1 VKSLVILGSSGS
13 IGENTLQVVAAHPDR
28 FRVRGLA
35 VHHAT
40 EKLLEQARRFGVDRV
55 AVVDAA
61 AAARLRDRLPAGL
74 TLLAGEEGLEELAAT
89 TEAEMVVCALVG
101 MAGLRPVLAA
111 IRAGKDI
118 ALATKEVLVAAG
130 EPVMRA
136 REAHQVRILPV
147 DSEHSAIFQCLQ
159 SSAFAPCCVRA
170 ADAPPDQRAESR
182 IRRLLLTASG
192 GPFAAHPELDFAR
205 VTAREALRHPKWSM
219 GRKIS
224 IDSATMMNKGLEI
237 IEARWLFDIP
247 AEHIEVVIH
256 PESLVHSLVEFVD
269 GSMLAQCSP
278 PDMRVA
284 IRYALSWPDR
294 AAAAMPT
301 LDLARI
307 GALHFAPPDPARFPS
322 LSLARTAMAL
332 GGTAPAVL
340 NAANEVAVEAFLAG
354 GLTFPGI
361 WRCIEQVL
369 GRHQTL
375 AAPSL
380 EAIVEADRWARQ
392 EAAGQIR
399 TLAGHA

>member
-1 VKSLVILGSSGS
+1 MKSLVILGSSGS

-28 FRVRGLA
+28 FRVSGLA

-40 EKLLEQARRFGVDRV
+40 EKLLEQARRFGVTRV
-55 AVVDAA
+55 AVADTA
-61 AAARLRDRLPAGL
+61 AAARLRGRLPAEL
-74 TLLAGEEGLEELAAT
+74 TLLAGEEGVEELAAT

-101 MAGLRPVLAA
+101 IAGLRPVLAA
-111 IRAGKDI
+111 IRTGKDV

-136 REAHQVRILPV
+136 REARGVRILPV

-224 IDSATMMNKGLEI
+224 IDSATMMNKGLEV

-284 IRYALSWPDR
+284 IRYALGWPDR
-294 AAAAMPT
+294 VAAAMPP

-307 GALHFAPPDPARFPS
+307 GALHFAPPDPVRFPC
-322 LSLARTAMAL
+322 LALARTAMAL

-354 GLTFPGI
+354 GVSFPGI

-369 GRHQTL
+369 DRHQTQ

-392 EAAGQIR
+392 EAAGQLR
-399 TLAGHA
+399 ALAGRA

>member
-1 VKSLVILGSSGS
+1 MKSLVILGSSGS

-28 FRVRGLA
+28 FRVSGLA

-40 EKLLEQARRFGVDRV
+40 EKLLEQARRFGVTRV
-55 AVVDAA
+55 AVADTA
-61 AAARLRDRLPAGL
+61 AAARLRGRLPAGM
-74 TLLAGEEGLEELAAT
+74 TLLSGEEGVEELAAT

-111 IRAGKDI
+111 IRAGRDV

-130 EPVMRA
+130 EPVMRERAA
-136 REAHQVRILPV
+136 RNVRILPV

-159 SSAFAPCCVRA
+159 SSVFEPCCVRPA
-170 ADAPPDQRAESR
+170 GAPPEQQAETR

-192 GPFAAHPELDFAR
+192 GPFAAHPEIDLER

-237 IEARWLFDIP
+237 IEARWLFGIP
-247 AEHIEVVIH
+247 GERIEVVLH
-256 PESLVHSLVEFVD
+256 PESIVHSLVEFVD
-269 GSMLAQCSP
+269 GSMLAQLSP

-284 IRYALSWPDR
+284 IRYALGWPDR
-294 AAAAMPT
+294 EAAAMPA

-307 GALHFAPPDPARFPS
+307 GALHFAPPDPARFPC
-322 LSLARTAMAL
+322 LELARAAMTA

-340 NAANEVAVEAFLAG
+340 NAANETAVEVFLAG
-354 GLTFPGI
+354 GVSFPGI
-361 WRCIEQVL
+361 WHCIEEVL
-369 GRHQTL
+369 ARHEPQ

-380 EAIVEADRWARQ
+380 EAIAEADRWARQ
-392 EAAGQIR
+392 EAAGLLR
-399 TLAGHA
+399 TRAPS

>member
-1 VKSLVILGSSGS
+1 MTSLVILGSSGS

-28 FRVRGLA
+28 FRVSGLA

-40 EKLLEQARRFGVDRV
+40 EKLLEQARRFGVTRV
-55 AVVDAA
+55 AVADDA
-61 AAARLRDRLPAGL
+61 AAARLRGRLPAGM
-74 TLLAGEEGLEELAAT
+74 TLLSGEEGVEELAAT

-101 MAGLRPVLAA
+101 IAGLRPVLAA
-111 IRAGKDI
+111 IRTGKDV

-136 REAHQVRILPV
+136 REARGVRILPV

-170 ADAPPDQRAESR
+170 AGAPPEQRAESR

-192 GPFAAHPELDFAR
+192 GPFAAHPELDFEQ

-256 PESLVHSLVEFVD
+256 PESLVHSVVEFVD

-284 IRYALSWPDR
+284 IRYALGWPDR
-294 AAAAMPT
+294 VAAAMPP
-301 LDLARI
+301 LD
-307 GALHFAPPDPARFPS
+307 
-322 LSLARTAMAL
+322 LARTAMAL

-354 GLTFPGI
+354 GVSFPGI
-361 WRCIEQVL
+361 WRCTEQVL
-369 GRHQTL
+369 GRHQTQ

-380 EAIVEADRWARQ
+380 EAIVEADHWARQ
-392 EAAGQIR
+392 EAAGQLR
-399 TLAGHA
+399 ALGKGN

>member
-1 VKSLVILGSSGS
+1 
-13 IGENTLQVVAAHPDR
+13 
-28 FRVRGLA
+28 
-35 VHHAT
+35 
-40 EKLLEQARRFGVDRV
+40 
-55 AVVDAA
+55 
-61 AAARLRDRLPAGL
+61 
-74 TLLAGEEGLEELAAT
+74 
-89 TEAEMVVCALVG
+89 
-101 MAGLRPVLAA
+101 
-111 IRAGKDI
+111 
-118 ALATKEVLVAAG
+118 
-130 EPVMRA
+130 
-136 REAHQVRILPV
+136 
-147 DSEHSAIFQCLQ
+147 
-159 SSAFAPCCVRA
+159 
-170 ADAPPDQRAESR
+170 
-182 IRRLLLTASG
+182 
-192 GPFAAHPELDFAR
+192 
-205 VTAREALRHPKWSM
+205 
-219 GRKIS
+219 
-224 IDSATMMNKGLEI
+224 
-237 IEARWLFDIP
+237 
-247 AEHIEVVIH
+247 
-256 PESLVHSLVEFVD
+256 
-269 GSMLAQCSP
+269 
-278 PDMRVA
+278 MRVA